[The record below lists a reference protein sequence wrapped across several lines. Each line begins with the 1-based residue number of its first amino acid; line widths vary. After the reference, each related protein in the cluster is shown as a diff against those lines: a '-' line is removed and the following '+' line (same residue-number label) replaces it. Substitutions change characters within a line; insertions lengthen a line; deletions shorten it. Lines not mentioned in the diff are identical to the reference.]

1 MSDYG
6 QIKID
11 LTGVTATSDVTLSF
25 QIHGSQFTFGGQ
37 QDLSFAGILGVTG
50 IVVSPMNVQL
60 NLSSGTT
67 LGGVITLYAVTAGT
81 AVALTTNAADFT
93 TSSSRSFDVQW
104 STNSGE
110 IQEGNLISGMLTLGD
125 FGPE

>member
-11 LTGVTATSDVTLSF
+11 LTGVTAVSDTNLSF
-25 QIHGSQFTFGGQ
+25 QIHGSTFTFGALQ
-37 QDLSFAGILGVTG
+37 ELSFAGILGVTG

-60 NLSSGTT
+60 TVSSGST
-67 LGGVITLYAVTAGT
+67 LGGVITLYAVPGGAG
-81 AVALTTNAADFT
+81 VALTTNAADFS

-104 STNSGE
+104 TTNSGE
-110 IQEGNLISGMLTLGD
+110 IQEGNLVSGMQTLGD